1 MSRPKLTPLSDLLP
15 QKGEATRPE
24 LVADPISKEREQ
36 ASNQA
41 RELVSEQ
48 ADAHGTK
55 PGSWN
60 SSEQDSNRT
69 IMRASEQENMQANE
83 QALLGRGITTSVQG
97 SRQSSKRASMHD
109 PSEYREG
116 PRSAVSFRMTEHL
129 QDRLREYAH
138 QSRRKKQ
145 DILDEAVHEFL
156 MDKGY

>member
-24 LVADPISKEREQ
+24 LVSDPLSKEASEQ
-36 ASNQA
+36 ARNQA
-41 RELVSEQ
+41 SER

-69 IMRASEQENMQANE
+69 FVRASEQENMQVNE
-83 QALLGRGITTSVQG
+83 QASLGQGLPTTVQG
-97 SRQSSKRASMHD
+97 SRPRSKRASLHD
-109 PSEYREG
+109 PSEYRDG